1 MPLKGIG
8 IRISAQFLCLDGR
21 VSGQSSER
29 LLACHSYPC
38 LRFKGIDLGLFPA
51 GSMGRLRRLGF
62 VLWAAGLY
70 RTREFCVAAR
80 FFLMEDG
87 PESADHWPAPSVC
100 RHPTLLQ
107 VQITPRRVPLGP
119 LNVVRRRGEEVRK
132 EYGTEPVGEAY
143 RLVHIHICTHTYT
156 HSSHQLRSRGA
167 SESQSTAGP
176 QRAEGCSGRAVMWV
190 EGWK

>member
-1 MPLKGIG
+1 M
-8 IRISAQFLCLDGR
+8 AQFLCLDGR

-29 LLACHSYPC
+29 LLACHSDPC

-87 PESADHWPAPSVC
+87 PESADRWPAPSVC

-107 VQITPRRVPLGP
+107 VQITPRRAHWGLSTWSGGVGRKSERNMVQSLLGRHIGLCTYTYAHTHTHTAHTSLETEGP
-119 LNVVRRRGEEVRK
+119 LSPRAQQGLKGRKDALGE
-132 EYGTEPVGEAY
+132 
-143 RLVHIHICTHTYT
+143 
-156 HSSHQLRSRGA
+156 Q
-167 SESQSTAGP
+167 
-176 QRAEGCSGRAVMWV
+176 
-190 EGWK
+190 